1 MAELLLQASNITKRF
16 GGLLALDG
24 VNYAVREGEVR
35 GIMGPNG
42 AGKTTFFNIITGEL
56 KPTSGR
62 IDFRGEEITHL
73 PPHRICQKGLSRTF
87 QLTFVFPEM
96 SVYDCIWVGVNARS
110 KRPWRPFAR
119 STGLREQAE
128 KTLEICELVGLSDR
142 NHELATNLSYGD
154 QKVLEMAMALSTDP
168 AILLLDEPT
177 QGVSPKETD
186 DISKVIERL
195 SERMTIVLIEHSMD
209 VVLRLC
215 HQITVLSEGRV
226 VVDGPPEE
234 ISKNEEVQRIY
245 LGDVL

>member
-1 MAELLLQASNITKRF
+1 MTELLLQTSRITKRF
-16 GGLLALDG
+16 GGLLALDD

-62 IDFRGEEITHL
+62 IDFRGEEITYL

-96 SVYDCIWVGVNARS
+96 SVYDCVWVGVNARS
-110 KRPWRPFAR
+110 KHPWRPFTR
-119 STGLREQAE
+119 SKGLQELAE

-142 NHELATNLSYGD
+142 VHELATNLAYGE
-154 QKVLEMAMALSTDP
+154 QKVLEMAMALSTEP

-177 QGVSPKETD
+177 QGVSPKETE
-186 DISKVIERL
+186 DISKVIQRL

-209 VVLRLC
+209 VVLQLC

-226 VVDGPPEE
+226 VVDGPPEQ

-245 LGDVL
+245 LGDIL